1 MLGASGSRLLLSV
14 FVRLTLAPLA
24 LRSGFGRRKAM
35 AKTFSSE
42 HDLAAYALV
51 ADRITLFYERYPAG
65 RIVTELVSRT
75 EREVTFRALVF
86 RGADDLRPAATG
98 WASEREGDGQIN
110 EVACLEN
117 TETSAVGRALANL
130 GFTAS
135 SRRPS
140 REEMEKAA
148 RQRAWLASRP
158 RVSEAA
164 PVAVPVAAPL
174 SAPVPTSPL
183 PAPTLPPARIDADPL
198 QRRANAVHDVLGLVE
213 RAEAIGFPERRGATL
228 RAAVERPEL
237 APRTLM
243 RLERRIRAWM
253 ARHRPH
259 GR

>member
-1 MLGASGSRLLLSV
+1 
-14 FVRLTLAPLA
+14 
-24 LRSGFGRRKAM
+24 M

-86 RGADDLRPAATG
+86 RGADDVRPAATG

-158 RVSEAA
+158 RVAEPA

-174 SAPVPTSPL
+174 SAPLSAPVPSSPL
-183 PAPTLPPARIDADPL
+183 PAPTLPPAPIDADPL

>member
-1 MLGASGSRLLLSV
+1 M
-14 FVRLTLAPLA
+14 TKT
-24 LRSGFGRRKAM
+24 GFG
-35 AKTFSSE
+35 E
-42 HDLAAYALV
+42 HDLSAYALV

-65 RIVTELVSRT
+65 RIVTELVSRVD
-75 EREVTFRALVF
+75 REITFRALVF
-86 RGADDLRPAATG
+86 RGPEDVQPAATG

-110 EVACLEN
+110 QVACLEN

-148 RQRAWLASRP
+148 RQRARIVPRP
-158 RVSEAA
+158 A
-164 PVAVPVAAPL
+164 PVVEPLTVRHVPL
-174 SAPVPTSPL
+174 
-183 PAPTLPPARIDADPL
+183 DADPL
-198 QRRANAVHDVLGLVE
+198 QRRANAVYDVLGLIE

-228 RAAVERPEL
+228 RAAVGRTDL
-237 APRTLM
+237 TPRTVM